1 MICNVALATL
11 KGGGVTGFTFVS
23 RFPDLY
29 NNNGFTLQLKFHILV
44 LTEMCL
50 EIHIFLRF

>member
-11 KGGGVTGFTFVS
+11 EVGGVTGFTFVS

-29 NNNGFTLQLKFHILV
+29 NNNGFTLQLKFHIFGV
-44 LTEMCL
+44 D
-50 EIHIFLRF
+50 